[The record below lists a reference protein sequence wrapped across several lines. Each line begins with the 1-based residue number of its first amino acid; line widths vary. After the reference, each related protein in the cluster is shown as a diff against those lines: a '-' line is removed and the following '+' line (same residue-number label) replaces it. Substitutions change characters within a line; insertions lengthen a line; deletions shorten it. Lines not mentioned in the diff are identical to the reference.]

1 MNNTKA
7 RSRRVLW
14 LATSAI
20 CTALILALSAVPTL
34 AAQGGQGGSDQS
46 LALFEQVYRF
56 IQRNYVD
63 EVNPEDLIEGALRGM
78 FSSLDDPHSAYLA
91 PDQMRGLTD
100 TTSGEFGGV
109 GMYINKPLSR
119 SDGTPRYIEVVS
131 PIEGTPAFRAGVEAG
146 DRIKEVE
153 GESTA
158 DLNVDEVVDRLRGT
172 PGSEVNITILR
183 GADLEFPVT
192 LTRAIIEIPTVRWGM
207 IDDEVGFLRIIQFTP
222 HTRDRVRD
230 AIEDFRSHGYGALV
244 IDLRSNPGGLLNAV
258 VAVADLFF
266 DGGMIVETRGRV
278 PGENT
283 SFTANPGKTVD
294 DDIAVAVLIN
304 DGSASAAEILA
315 AALKDRDR
323 ATLFGST
330 TYGKGSVQQVRRL
343 GDAGFR
349 LTMSRYYTP
358 AGTSIDRAGIRP
370 DVEVAEARMSEAE
383 QRAYVELRQ
392 ENRIQDFVAETR
404 DPSSDRIESFVRDLR
419 EEGVEISDHHL
430 RRLIRVE
437 VNRSLNRDELF
448 DRENDIVLRRA
459 LEHLRGR

>member
-1 MNNTKA
+1 MMKKTA
-7 RSRRVLW
+7 RSRSVLW
-14 LATSAI
+14 LATSAV
-20 CTALILALSAVPTL
+20 CTVLILALSAVPTI
-34 AAQGGQGGSDQS
+34 AAQGGQGNSDQS

-63 EVNPEDLIEGALRGM
+63 EVSPEVLIEGALQGM
-78 FSSLDDPHSAYLA
+78 FESLDDPHSAYLG

-119 SDGTPRYIEVVS
+119 SDGSPRYIEVVS

-158 DLNVDEVVDRLRGT
+158 DLAVDEVVDRLRGA
-172 PGSEVNITILR
+172 PGSDVSITILR
-183 GADLEFPVT
+183 GTDLEFPVT

-207 IDDEVGFLRIIQFTP
+207 IDDDVAFLRIIQFTP

-230 AIEDFRSHGYGALV
+230 AIEDFRSHGYQSMV
-244 IDLRSNPGGLLNAV
+244 IDLRSNPGGLLNSV

-266 DGGMIVETRGRV
+266 DGGLIVETRGRV
-278 PGENT
+278 AGENT
-283 SFTANPGKTVD
+283 SFNANPGTTVND
-294 DDIAVAVLIN
+294 DVALAVLIN

-315 AALKDRDR
+315 AALQDRGR
-323 ATLFGST
+323 GTLFGST

-358 AGTSIDRAGIRP
+358 AGTNIDRAGVSP
-370 DVEVAEARMSEAE
+370 DVEVAEARMSEEE
-383 QRAYVELRQ
+383 QRAYIELRQ
-392 ENRIQDFVAETR
+392 ENRIQDFAAEKR
-404 DPSSDRIESFVRDLR
+404 DPSRNQIDTFVREILD
-419 EEGVEISDHHL
+419 EGVEIGEHHL
-430 RRLIRVE
+430 RRLIRIE

-448 DRENDIVLRRA
+448 DRENDLVLRRA
-459 LEHLRGR
+459 LEHLRER